1 MTYVKGINKKIVLL
15 VEKNLPR
22 IFYQGIFFT
31 EMSQN
36 QMLEV
41 KTWHFLKSFNFKRHL
56 TKNLLILYP

>member
-1 MTYVKGINKKIVLL
+1 MTYMKGINKKIVLL

-22 IFYQGIFFT
+22 IFYQGIFFS

-41 KTWHFLKSFNFKRHL
+41 KTWHFLKSFHFKRH
-56 TKNLLILYP
+56 